1 MNTYAIHRYGR
12 AFTIKADDEIMERSY
27 ANGEFCE
34 EPMLHWI
41 FHNVPTGGI
50 WIDAG
55 ANIGNHAL
63 AFSQWADLVIAF
75 EPVDGNMQLLREN
88 VINNDIE
95 KKVMCLQLGVGQSHS
110 YMRIQPGGVGRNSQF
125 ELKAGDQGL
134 GVHVVSI
141 DSIVPSQAQVRLIKL
156 DVEGMEGQALA
167 GAIVTIARCR
177 PEIFVEIWEEEIL
190 NRIRRVLAAFGY
202 KLIERWNEAPT
213 YHFSASGHYPVTYT
227 APQP

>member
-12 AFTIKADDEIMERSY
+12 AFSIKADDEIMERSY
-27 ANGEFCE
+27 AMGEFCE
-34 EPMLHWI
+34 QPMLDWI
-41 FHNVPTGGI
+41 EAHVPQDGI

-75 EPVDGNMQLLREN
+75 EPVDANMQLLREN
-88 VINNDIE
+88 VIFNGIE
-95 KKVMCLQLGVGQSHS
+95 KLVMCLQLGVGQSHS
-110 YMRIQPGGVGRNSQF
+110 YMRIKPGGMGRNSQF
-125 ELKAGDQGL
+125 ELKVGEEGL

-141 DSIVPSQAQVRLIKL
+141 DSIVPSHSQVRLIKL

-167 GAIVTIARCR
+167 GAIDTIARCR
-177 PEIFVEIWEEEIL
+177 PEIFVEIWEEEML
-190 NRIRRVLAAFGY
+190 NRIVGVLAAFGY

-227 APQP
+227 KPR